1 MALAN
6 KQLAA
11 SSTQGQVQRKAKGW
25 TTDKLVAGFV
35 TGLWAAIAQAVFFI
49 GPPSA
54 YGICFISHP
63 SDLIDWIVNH
73 LFGTALYV
81 HDPSVDIPVLTVV
94 GVLLGAGV
102 ATLRNKEFSFRMP
115 RRPLDHFI
123 NGFFVAVFGLTLGY
137 CSVHI
142 IMAVMYGSFVALIGL
157 MGMLTGVVISV
168 NYLKWR
174 VRL

>member
-1 MALAN
+1 MAN